1 MVWRYWHSTLVNG
14 KNPLLGKGR
23 QVSRDSLIICRWLE
37 YRNFSIYYP
46 FYTFIQESYQVPV
59 QDRCFFECILGSQPQ
74 KPYFDIDFN
83 TKRQVIPSVEG
94 ITAEDEDIE
103 QIGWTLEKAKLVV
116 KDLIRSILD
125 ISSTFPGSAGI
136 KLEDIMVFSSHGK
149 TPEGDQK
156 LSYHVVVDRWCF
168 PDVVSNKFFCGKVID
183 NMKLNL
189 AAAVDHHVYKNLQ
202 QFRTYMSA
210 KYQKGRI
217 KILDTELCSWQ
228 PLAWGGLSDNP
239 ARRYYQILFASLIS
253 LTSTC
258 KIIGYE
264 VPQKSIRTD
273 WIEHDDLSD
282 AVIVNIRE
290 SVDLIIDGV
299 FDIADIKGRMVILKR
314 LRPGFCPICER
325 EHEHENAFLTV
336 SGDGFVWYHCHRADT
351 STKVILSV
359 IDAGLINSAV
369 VNGSTV
375 KTLEYSEPD
384 HETSKHSVFKR
395 PKIEFDHI
403 SKETGARLYRRL
415 TGFSAVKQPKQLR
428 YLLG

>member
-1 MVWRYWHSTLVNG
+1 MPWRYWHSTLVNG

-46 FYTFIQESYQVPV
+46 FYTFIQESYKVPV

-83 TKRQVIPSVEG
+83 TKRKAVTDSI
-94 ITAEDEDIE
+94 AEVDDEDIDSIE
-103 QIGWTLEKAKLVV
+103 QTGWTLEKAQCVV

-125 ISSTFPGSAGI
+125 ISTTFPGSAGI

-168 PDVVSNKFFCGKVID
+168 PDVASNKFFCGKVID
-183 NMKLNL
+183 NMQLNL
-189 AAAVDHHVYKNLQ
+189 AAAVDHRVYKNLQ

-217 KILDTELCSWQ
+217 KILDQTLCTWR

-264 VPQKSIRTD
+264 VPQKALRTD
-273 WIEHDDLSD
+273 FVEHDDLSD
-282 AVIVNIRE
+282 AAITSIRG
-290 SVDLIIDGV
+290 SVDLIIDGD
-299 FDIADIKGRMVILKR
+299 FDIVEVKGRMVILKR
-314 LRPGFCPICER
+314 LKPSRCPICER
-325 EHEHENAFLTV
+325 THEHENAFLTV

-359 IDAGLINSAV
+359 IDAGLVNSV
-369 VNGSTV
+369 IGP
-375 KTLEYSEPD
+375 EYSGPDPEPD
-384 HETSKHSVFKR
+384 SEIQLKR
-395 PKIEFDHI
+395 PKIEH
-403 SKETGARLYRRL
+403 SPKETGARLYRRL
-415 TGFSAVKQPKQLR
+415 TGTTEVKSSKGLR